1 MDHKGYVMG
10 GLSFLLVVPA
20 ILLVAVFVDISH
32 AGGESTGTILKSDT
46 TLYAA
51 KDIEED
57 IPVQG
62 LEVLREESEGVV
74 KTGNPVVNSRQTV
87 KIALQKRMDLKTEEY
102 HNSTGLKVNCTIL
115 NVNTASDP
123 FEVEVNS
130 TIYVEKDDVKHWETV
145 NQNISIRDADSRI
158 PDPLPFIKCKNYGGV
173 TNTTDRILYGF
184 SLANYLNA
192 RNISNATV
200 YENATAPLF
209 IKKCPY
215 DPYDYHGTSN
225 NHIVLKN
232 CLENGYFHESSD
244 GACFLCRLEGKSTCY
259 HYGFETFIKPAAS
272 LNETLIFA
280 PCSSDH
286 VIYND
291 TNPDGS
297 GTYRGKAVEYY
308 FDGSHHFKLFLDNGH
323 RSKYG
328 LPTFSD

>member
-62 LEVLREESEGVV
+62 LEVLREKSEGVV
-74 KTGNPVVNSRQTV
+74 KIGNPVVNSRQAV

-102 HNSTGLKVNCTIL
+102 HNSTGLRVNCTIL

-145 NQNISIRDADSRI
+145 NQNISIKDADSRI
-158 PDPLPFIKCKNYGGV
+158 PDPLPFIKCKNYSGV
-173 TNTTDRILYGF
+173 TNTTDRILYGS

-259 HYGFETFIKPAAS
+259 HYGFDFEGDGGLLPSNSLAPA
-272 LNETLIFA
+272 IIV
-280 PCSSDH
+280 PDDDYC
-286 VIYND
+286 
-291 TNPDGS
+291 TN
-297 GTYRGKAVEYY
+297 Y
-308 FDGSHHFKLFLDNGH
+308 LFLTVFLHVVCCYLIILFHCSILFDCGIITCINI
-323 RSKYG
+323 KV
-328 LPTFSD
+328 FIIN

>member
-1 MDHKGYVMG
+1 MDRKGYVMG

-20 ILLVAVFVDISH
+20 ILLVAVFMDMAHV
-32 AGGESTGTILKSDT
+32 GGESASTVLTSDT

-62 LEVLREESEGVV
+62 LEVLREEAEEVV
-74 KTGNPVVNSRQTV
+74 KTGAPVVNSRQAVET
-87 KIALQKRMDLKTEEY
+87 ALQKRMDLKAEEY
-102 HNSTGLKVNCTIL
+102 YNSTGLRVNCTIL

-130 TIYVEKDDVKHWETV
+130 TICVEKDNVKHRETV
-145 NQNISIRDADSRI
+145 NQNISIKDADSRI
-158 PDPLPFIKCKNYGGV
+158 PDPLPFIKCKNHGGV
-173 TNTTDRILYGF
+173 TNTTDRILYGS
-184 SLANYLNA
+184 SLVNYLNA
-192 RNISNATV
+192 RNISNATA
-200 YENATAPLF
+200 YENATGPLF

-215 DPYDYHGTSN
+215 DPYDYHGTSQN
-225 NHIVLKN
+225 YIALKN

-259 HYGFETFIKPAAS
+259 HYGFETFIKPAPS
-272 LNETLIFA
+272 LDGTLTFA

-291 TNPDGS
+291 TYPG
-297 GTYRGKAVEYY
+297 GTYRGKAIEYY
-308 FDGSHHFKLFLDNGH
+308 FDGVNHFKLFLDNGH
-323 RSKYG
+323 RLKYG
-328 LPTFSD
+328 LPTFSGD